1 MALIRLSVLVASL
14 VMLASSVI
22 AGEESCAVAGSCFES
37 LEFGTDRGLALMQMK
52 AHARHM
58 APVDDDGDD
67 GTLGVDAPSFTEFAA
82 DAVKFNAMLD
92 QDASASE
99 QLGSPQMSY
108 AQGQSG
114 LLSAAQQ
121 VADRRF
127 PGRFAVLS
135 SAANQDKASMEATI
149 ATLQTQLSRERTHE
163 AQFKAKNEALHAELS
178 ESQDKEAQ
186 SEGEVTKLRQQIE
199 EKENAGAFVQSRAFR
214 VLQDVQAAQNKVRQT
229 EEIVRSLL
237 PRLQPNILNH
247 VSAVASSPPSES
259 LAIAGEPSLSE
270 QYGTSA
276 IQGM

>member
-37 LEFGTDRGLALMQMK
+37 LEFGTDGGLALMQMK

-58 APVDDDGDD
+58 ARVDGDDD

-92 QDASASE
+92 QDASASQ
-99 QLGSPQMSY
+99 QLGSPQISY

-114 LLSAAQQ
+114 LLSTAQQ

-135 SAANQDKASMEATI
+135 SAANQDMASMEATI
-149 ATLQTQLSRERTHE
+149 ATLQTQLTRERTNE

-186 SEGEVTKLRQQIE
+186 SEGEVTKLREQIE

-214 VLQDVQAAQNKVRQT
+214 VLRDVQAAQNKVRQT

-237 PRLQPNILNH
+237 PRLQPNLLNH

-276 IQGM
+276 MQGM